1 MSEVYLAH
9 LSYGLDHEN
18 RQFAVKR
25 LLPKLSENPL
35 LAYLFEQEA
44 LLNSILH
51 HPHIVT
57 CHDFIKDNGDFFM
70 IMEYIVGKEVGAIG
84 KSIEDK
90 ELSERIKIAVAVGI
104 GAVRA
109 LCYLH
114 AKTDS
119 QGKNLHLVHADVSP
133 QNIMVTT
140 NGVVK
145 LYDFGAFNNELV
157 DKEIVRGTIRYM
169 SLEQASGEKLDAR
182 SDIFSLSLVMLE
194 MVLGNVVVPDNKRTM
209 SFELA
214 IAEGLSA
221 YKPLRDFFTRGLAAP
236 IEQRFSS
243 SDEMLKSLE
252 KIAQD
257 LLIVS
262 PQSLLE
268 DTLATLAPGR
278 ERQSLSK
285 KRRADDRK
293 PIIYFSLLVIGI
305 FFAMGFVVS
314 VFSKIFSPKYQHN
327 IPYWSEAAL
336 LEAPI
341 PQAIN
346 THVEHRVVKKTGSL
360 LFRVEPW
367 AEVFIDGNYV
377 GKTPMPTL
385 NLPAGQ
391 YVIQLKNPNISAIA
405 LKVVTIYADKKTE
418 VSHSFHKK
426 DEQWR

>member
-9 LSYGLDHEN
+9 LCYGSEHEN

-35 LAYLFEQEA
+35 LVYLFEQEA
-44 LLNSILH
+44 LLTSILH
-51 HPHIVT
+51 HPHIVR
-57 CHDFIKDNGDFFM
+57 CHDFIKDNGNLFM
-70 IMEYIVGKEVGAIG
+70 VMEYLVGKEVGSIG

-90 ELSERIKIAVAVGI
+90 ELVDRIKIAVAVGI
-104 GAVRA
+104 GAARA

-114 AKTDS
+114 NKTDS
-119 QGKNLHLVHADVSP
+119 QGESLHLVHGDISP

-157 DKEIVRGTIRYM
+157 DKEIVRGNIRYM
-169 SLEQASGEKLDAR
+169 SLEQALGNKLDAR

-194 MVLGNVVVPDNKRTM
+194 IMLGYVGVPDNKRNM
-209 SFELA
+209 SFEQV
-214 IAEGLSA
+214 IADGFLA
-221 YKPLRDFFTRGLAAP
+221 YKPLRDFFSRGLAVH

-268 DTLATLAPGR
+268 NTLITLAPGR
-278 ERQSLSK
+278 ERQGVSK
-285 KRRADDRK
+285 KRRADERK
-293 PIIYFSLLVIGI
+293 PIIYFSVLVIGI
-305 FFAMGFVVS
+305 FVAMGFVVS

-327 IPYWSEAAL
+327 IPYWSEPAL
-336 LEAPI
+336 LEVPA
-341 PQAIN
+341 PQAIS
-346 THVEHRVVKKTGSL
+346 THIEHRVVKKQGSL
-360 LFRVEPW
+360 SLRVDPW

-377 GKTPMPTL
+377 GKTPMPML
-385 NLPAGQ
+385 NLPPGQ
-391 YVIQLKNPNISAIA
+391 YVIQLKNPHISAIA

-426 DEQWR
+426 DDQWR